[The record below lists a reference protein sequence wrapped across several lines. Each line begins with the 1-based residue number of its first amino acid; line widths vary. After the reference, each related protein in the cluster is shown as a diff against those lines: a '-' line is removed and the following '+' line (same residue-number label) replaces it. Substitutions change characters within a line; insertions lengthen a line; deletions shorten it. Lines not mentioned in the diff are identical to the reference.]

1 MADIVTLLDKI
12 KTAVYGKD
20 VRQSIHD
27 SIKQCY
33 YDGKAGAI
41 DLEARERAEAA
52 ERRMETFT
60 SLPSGSTSG
69 N

>member
-1 MADIVTLLDKI
+1 MADIMTLLDKI

-41 DLEARERAEAA
+41 DL
-52 ERRMETFT
+52 
-60 SLPSGSTSG
+60 
-69 N
+69 